1 MASAAPE
8 PERDS
13 RRGAPEGQFGNVAH
27 EYDEAIAQKVR
38 EMAASGCG
46 WKTMSRILEL
56 SIPTLMKHYQR
67 DFWRARSM
75 ASANVGQAVYKAAM
89 AGSVSAQKF
98 FLTRMAPQDWGTF
111 DGDEPRDGA
120 GGGQPAVPAA
130 DFEPAPVRLV
140 FVKTPPPGKGS
151 ILPED
156 PMFLRNRE
164 DDDGEG

>member
-75 ASANVGQAVYKAAM
+75 ASANVGQAVYKAAVG
-89 AGSVSAQKF
+89 ARGTAQEVL
-98 FLTRMAPQDWGTF
+98 LTVQTARRQSGGRRHRRRWRIRRREG
-111 DGDEPRDGA
+111 ERD
-120 GGGQPAVPAA
+120 
-130 DFEPAPVRLV
+130 RW
-140 FVKTPPPGKGS
+140 
-151 ILPED
+151 
-156 PMFLRNRE
+156 RE
-164 DDDGEG
+164 ARR